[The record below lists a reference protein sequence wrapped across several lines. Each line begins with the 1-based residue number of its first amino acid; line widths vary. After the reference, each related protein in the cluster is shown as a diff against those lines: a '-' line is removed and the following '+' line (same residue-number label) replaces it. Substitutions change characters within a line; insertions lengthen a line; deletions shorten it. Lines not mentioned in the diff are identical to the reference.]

1 MVYANLN
8 PPSARDAK
16 IRKVKDT
23 QTQANANVTAALR
36 EARLWGDRAVV
47 AGHGFI
53 IACLAL
59 AYLLA
64 PAPAD
69 RLAEFVDVV
78 WVSLGLF
85 TVLWACRAVA
95 CVKQPLT
102 TLWAGAFTVGEF
114 LVLFGLIFAF
124 QTRYGHEYELL
135 LKSPSLQYVYV
146 FLVMQIFRFDK
157 GQVLVAGLSATGG
170 WLAFAFAVAAISGPE
185 AFTNDYVAYLEGPFI
200 LRGAIIEQ
208 ALILAFVTFG
218 LFIAVHRGT
227 TLIERQAIARSQA
240 EGALGRLDFA
250 LAGNKSGVFELDH
263 IDKVAYG
270 VEQAEG
276 LFGVVPTYEDL
287 ATYVLV
293 HPDYVERVRAVA
305 LDTFKSGGSAIV
317 EFPTS
322 SKAGSYKW
330 IEMRIMAVQNH
341 GGVANRTV
349 MLWTDITERKLAL
362 IEFEASLATAQD
374 SLMARRNLLAN
385 IGASHGFEFDTI
397 EPAPIALGALANG
410 AIGLEGLQKRLA
422 TVLAEIA
429 ARDASLTE
437 AVYALEQAKEG
448 AETANTAKSQFL
460 ANMSHELRTPL
471 NAVIGYAEIIEEDTV
486 ADGLEQSASDARKIR
501 GAAKHLLALINEI
514 LDLSKIEAGKM
525 ELSLVPTNLDQLV
538 EDVRSMTSTLASEK
552 GNDLVVDITPLGEAH
567 VDDTKMRQCL
577 FNLLSNACKFTNNG
591 VVRLEGRRIGDT
603 LRFLVQDSGIGMT
616 PEQLA
621 KLFQPFVQADSSTT
635 RKFGGTG
642 LGLTITRE
650 LARLMGGDVSV
661 TSIPGVG
668 STFELELK
676 IAVQVDEEVLA
687 A

>member
-1 MVYANLN
+1 MQSE
-8 PPSARDAK
+8 PDARPK
-16 IRKVKDT
+16 I
-23 QTQANANVTAALR
+23 NANVTTALS

-53 IACLAL
+53 IASLAI
-59 AYLLA
+59 AYLVA
-64 PAPAD
+64 PAPTD

-85 TVLWACRAVA
+85 TAIWACRAVA
-95 CVKQPLT
+95 CIKTPLSVT
-102 TLWAGAFTVGEF
+102 WAGIFTVAEF
-114 LVLFGLIFAF
+114 LVLFGLIFTF
-124 QTRYGHEYELL
+124 QNRYGHAYALL
-135 LKSPSLQYVYV
+135 LKSPPLQYVYV
-146 FLVMQIFRFDK
+146 FLVMQILRFDK
-157 GQVLVAGLSATGG
+157 AQVLIAGISATGG
-170 WLAFAFAVAAISGPE
+170 WLAFAYIVAMISGPQ
-185 AFTNDYVAYLEGPFI
+185 AFTKDYVAYLSGPYI
-200 LRGAIIEQ
+200 LQGAIIEH
-208 ALILAFVTFG
+208 ALILAFVTLG
-218 LFIAVHRGT
+218 LYIAVHRGT
-227 TLIERQAIARSQA
+227 ALIERQAIARSQA

-250 LAGNKSGVFELDH
+250 LASNKSGVFELDH
-263 IDKVAYG
+263 ANKVAYG
-270 VEQAEG
+270 AEQSQA
-276 LFGVVPTYEDL
+276 LFGIVPTYEDL

-293 HPDYVERVRAVA
+293 HPDYVERVRSLAME
-305 LDTFKSGGSAIV
+305 TFKSGASEIV

-322 SKAGSYKW
+322 SKAGDDKW
-330 IEMRIMAVQNH
+330 IEMRIMAVRTDA
-341 GGVANRTV
+341 GVVNRTI

-362 IEFEASLATAQD
+362 IEFEASLAAAQE
-374 SLMARRNLLAN
+374 SLMARRSLLAN

-397 EPAPIALGALANG
+397 EPSPVPLGSLAQG

-422 TVLAEIA
+422 HVLAEIA

-448 AETANTAKSQFL
+448 AEAANSAKSQFL

-486 ADGLEQSASDARKIR
+486 ADGLEQSANDARKIR

-538 EDVRSMTSTLASEK
+538 EDVRSMTTTLAGEK
-552 GNDLVVDITPLGEAH
+552 GNQLVVDVTSLGEAD

-577 FNLLSNACKFTNNG
+577 FNLLSNACKFTKDG
-591 VVRLEGRRIGDT
+591 VVRLEGRRNGDT
-603 LRFLVQDSGIGMT
+603 LRFLIQDSGIGMT
-616 PEQLA
+616 QEQLA
-621 KLFQPFVQADSSTT
+621 KLFQPFVQADNSTT

-661 TSIPGVG
+661 TSVPGVG
-668 STFELELK
+668 STFQLDLK
-676 IAVQVDEEVLA
+676 ISAQTAQRVIA

>member
-1 MVYANLN
+1 MRNVTD
-8 PPSARDAK
+8 SQSK
-16 IRKVKDT
+16 
-23 QTQANANVTAALR
+23 ANANVTAALR

-47 AGHGFI
+47 AGHGVI

-59 AYLLA
+59 AYLFA
-64 PAPAD
+64 PAPKD

-78 WVSLGLF
+78 WVALGLLS
-85 TVLWACRAVA
+85 VIWACRALA
-95 CVKQPLT
+95 CTKQPLSA
-102 TLWAGAFTVGEF
+102 LWAGIFTAGEF
-114 LVLFGLIFAF
+114 VILFGMIFAF

-146 FLVMQIFRFDK
+146 FLAMQIFRFDK
-157 GQVLVAGLSATGG
+157 VQVLVAGISATGG
-170 WLAFAFAVAAISGPE
+170 WLAFAFGVAAISGPE

-218 LFIAVHRGT
+218 LYIAVHRGT

-250 LAGNKSGVFELDH
+250 LTNNKSGVFELDH
-263 IDKVAYG
+263 TNKVAYG
-270 VEQAEG
+270 VEQAEAM
-276 LFGVVPTYEDL
+276 FGVVPTYEDL

-293 HPDYVERVRAVA
+293 HPDYVERVRSVA
-305 LDTFKSGGSAIV
+305 IGTFKSGASAIV

-322 SKAGSYKW
+322 SKAGSDKW
-330 IEMRIMAVQNH
+330 IEMRIMTVRTQDGAV
-341 GGVANRTV
+341 NRTV

-362 IEFEASLATAQD
+362 IEFEASLAAAQD
-374 SLMARRNLLAN
+374 SLTARRSLLAN
-385 IGASHGFEFDTI
+385 IGASHGFEFDTV
-397 EPAPIALGALANG
+397 EPEPIALGTLATG
-410 AIGLEGLQKRLA
+410 AMGLEGLQKRLA
-422 TVLAEIA
+422 NVLAEIS

-538 EDVRSMTSTLASEK
+538 EDVRSMTTTLANEK
-552 GNDLVVDITPLGEAH
+552 GNELVVDITHLGEAD

-577 FNLLSNACKFTNNG
+577 FNLLSNACKFTKDG
-591 VVRLEGRRIGDT
+591 VVRLEGRRSGDT
-603 LRFLVQDSGIGMT
+603 LTFLIQDSGIGMT
-616 PEQLA
+616 LEQLA

-676 IAVQVDEEVLA
+676 IAARIDQEVLA